1 MTFAPADHE
10 GAAAGVACGDR
21 EAGSTDDAC
30 TAGEVRDAFGNRGG
44 TERGGR
50 DIEGAGETCGAG
62 DDVCTD
68 FTGGGVTGF
77 CAACEEDEVSDS

>member
-10 GAAAGVACGDR
+10 GAAAGAACGDR
-21 EAGSTDDAC
+21 EAGSAGGAC

-44 TERGGR
+44 SERGGR
-50 DIEGAGETCGAG
+50 DIEGTGETCGAG
-62 DDVCTD
+62 EGVCND

-77 CAACEEDEVSDS
+77 CAACGEADASGS